1 LANGTTNWLEVV
13 TAVST
18 AIAAIFAAFSAWIA
32 KQSVKAARDSV
43 EEARLARKGDLAPR
57 LILEK
62 DFLDFQFFWPHAS
75 TLNGEPVFLARR
87 HWKDNDPKPPTFTL
101 ENFGQSPALELSIEW
116 ELDDS
121 GTNYT
126 LPAALH
132 ELGLSVSEQTLGE
145 ASGVKT
151 FMFKRSSNGNA
162 FTGLPLYKKWTTDI
176 PSCSPGQRRT
186 IDFPVHILN
195 TLFLRGLQNGA
206 TVGEQLTL
214 TAKLSCH
221 SMDGT
226 EYTGQFRWHAMPFYY
241 GQTSPVLV
249 YGHFHELPIYPKP
262 DGPRVE

>member
-1 LANGTTNWLEVV
+1 MANGTTNWLEVV

-87 HWKDNDPKPPTFTL
+87 HWKDNDPKPPTLTL

-121 GTNYT
+121 DTNYA
-126 LPAALH
+126 LPSALH
-132 ELGLSVSEQTLGE
+132 EMGLSVSEQTLGQV
-145 ASGVKT
+145 SGLKT
-151 FMFKRSSNGNA
+151 LMFKLSGDGNGFA
-162 FTGLPLYKKWTTDI
+162 GTPLLKKWTTDV
-176 PSCSPGQRRT
+176 PSCSPGQRRS
-186 IDFPVHILN
+186 IEFPVQIL
-195 TLFLRGLQNGA
+195 TMLFLRGLQNGA
-206 TVGEQLTL
+206 TGSKHLTL
-214 TAKLSCH
+214 TAKLTCRAF
-221 SMDGT
+221 DGT
-226 EYTGQFRWHAMPFYY
+226 KYTGQFRWQAMPFYY

-249 YGHFHELPIYPKP
+249 YGHFHELSIYPKP